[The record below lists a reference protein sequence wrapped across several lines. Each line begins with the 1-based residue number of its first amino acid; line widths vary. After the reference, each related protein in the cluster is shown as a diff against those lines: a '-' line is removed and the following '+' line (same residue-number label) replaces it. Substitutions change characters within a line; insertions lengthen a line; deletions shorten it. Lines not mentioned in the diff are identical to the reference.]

1 MTRITRGQTL
11 HNAQAGLL
19 LSLLLFAGCTGAECA
34 FGDHGSAQCRVAAEN
49 HYARMLTPG
58 GVELRFHAVG
68 ETDASSWDAH
78 GVFEMEFGGVVKAR
92 PAGLT
97 DFVFSADRADGDA
110 TEVTVVLENVAS
122 DVALT
127 RDGIVIPFDGVGTA
141 RTVTIP
147 LSEDV
152 VWIRGERPCADA
164 YRIVAGGDVQTGP
177 TQFERIVE
185 SLHAEQADADADG
198 EQLLGLLLLGD
209 LAEEPAEDE
218 LRLIETILRR
228 SPVPVAVTPGNH
240 DVHGD
245 EMALFNRIYGPGN
258 HAFDAC
264 RTRVALVDTGGANL
278 AESIEARL
286 PEFLEREGDEFLI
299 AGTHYP
305 AWSGRTGNG
314 WRDEPVAWRFLAELA
329 RHDADLLIAGHYH
342 NWRDYPRVQVGDREV
357 PEILSGT
364 LGATQGQGAPHYGYT
379 RLTFT
384 DELTTCFHE
393 VPEPGRVPGD
403 HRTGTTNIRLCD
415 AP

>member
-1 MTRITRGQTL
+1 MIRFQLLIPALAATL
-11 HNAQAGLL
+11 AV
-19 LSLLLFAGCTGAECA
+19 AGCTGAECA
-34 FGDHGSAQCRVAAEN
+34 FGDHGSPQCRVAAEN
-49 HYARMLTPG
+49 HYARILTPG
-58 GVELRFHAVG
+58 GIELRFQALDT
-68 ETDASSWDAH
+68 EDASSWQAH
-78 GVFEMEFGGVVKAR
+78 GVFEMVLGGSVKAR

-97 DFVFSADRADGDA
+97 DFALSIDPGTQGA
-110 TEVTVVLENVAS
+110 TEVTLVLENVAS
-122 DVALT
+122 DVILT
-127 RDGIVIPFDGVGTA
+127 RDDLLIPFDGIGTA

-152 VWIRGERPCADA
+152 VWLRGERPCSDD
-164 YRIVAGGDVQTGP
+164 YRIVAAGDVQTGP
-177 TQFERIVE
+177 TQFERIIEHLHVE
-185 SLHAEQADADADG
+185 AAAAEADG

-209 LAEEPAEDE
+209 LAENPAEDE

-264 RTRVALVDTGGANL
+264 RTRVALLDTGSANL
-278 AESIEARL
+278 ARSIEARL
-286 PEFLEREGDEFLI
+286 PEFLERSDDDFLI

-314 WRDEPVAWRFLAELA
+314 WRDEPVAWRLLSELA
-329 RHDADLLIAGHYH
+329 RFDADLLIAGHYH

-357 PEILSGT
+357 SEILSGT

-379 RLTFT
+379 RLSFT

-393 VPEPGRVPGD
+393 VPEPGRAPGD
-403 HRTGTTNIRLCD
+403 HRTGTTNIRLCPSD
-415 AP
+415 